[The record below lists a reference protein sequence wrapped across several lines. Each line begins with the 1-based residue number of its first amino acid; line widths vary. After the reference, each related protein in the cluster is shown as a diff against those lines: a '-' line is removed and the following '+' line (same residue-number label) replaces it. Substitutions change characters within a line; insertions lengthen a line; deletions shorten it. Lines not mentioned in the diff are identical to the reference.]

1 MQLQCSH
8 CCWAGSQWPFQAV
21 LLPTVI
27 KDSVGVTWHRPA
39 HLGLVQ
45 GDFIQIQ
52 SDGYF
57 RDKNSHLNFCFFP
70 VPLHKRGIMHDDGQ
84 RREAAG
90 PHALT
95 ALVSRREP
103 GPPESQCLCRTS
115 PEMAPARKHL
125 PHCPQLADPCT
136 MSPEKKGT
144 PQRMSV
150 GILGKAA
157 PKAFNTNLLCHSFCT
172 RF

>member
-1 MQLQCSH
+1 MML
-8 CCWAGSQWPFQAV
+8 
-21 LLPTVI
+21 
-27 KDSVGVTWHRPA
+27 
-39 HLGLVQ
+39 
-45 GDFIQIQ
+45 
-52 SDGYF
+52 
-57 RDKNSHLNFCFFP
+57 DKER
-70 VPLHKRGIMHDDGQ
+70 K
-84 RREAAG
+84 AAG

-157 PKAFNTNLLCHSFCT
+157 PKAFDTNLLCHSFGTC
-172 RF
+172 F